1 MRGVVFAGLV
11 LALLAGGVAQAAE
24 RVGAF
29 TLPPP
34 APMQVLAPGEAR
46 RAVKL
51 ARVVIQL
58 PDGQQWASVRYSELF
73 LSAPPLV
80 WNAGKSE
87 LEPGSFARVLSDEFR
102 DSGFRLETDT
112 ADLFGTGSAADLQI
126 GALISDMKGRFCV
139 GCGLLKSYS
148 LESGAVLMTVE
159 WQVYSSLDR
168 KIVAR
173 IQTVGGYETSKSQT
187 GNRLRITMEA
197 FRENARQLLISPEF
211 RALVTGGPTATSA
224 PAPPKGPQI
233 LLPGAA
239 STAPR
244 SIAQAV
250 AVAPVVFSGDGM
262 GSGFLVSR
270 DGYVITNQHV
280 VGAAKFVKVRWPDGT
295 EALGDV
301 IRTDSARDVA
311 LIKTDP
317 NGRTPLGLH
326 TGIPSVGDT
335 VFAIGAPLEEKL
347 QGSVTKGIVSAL
359 RTEKGQRLIQSDVS
373 INHGN
378 SGGPLVNEKG
388 QVVAIAV
395 SGMFEGSAPMGLNF
409 FIPIADALTALN
421 LQPAP

>member
-1 MRGVVFAGLV
+1 MRGAALVGLV
-11 LALLAGGVAQAAE
+11 LALVAGGVAQAQ
-24 RVGAF
+24 RVGSF

-34 APMQVLAPGEAR
+34 APMQMLPPGEAKHT
-46 RAVKL
+46 VKL

-58 PDGQQWASVRYSELF
+58 PDGQQWASIRYGNFF
-73 LSAPPLV
+73 LPGPALV

-102 DSGFRLETDT
+102 NSGFKLETET
-112 ADLFGTGSAADLQI
+112 ADLFGTGSAADLQV
-126 GALISDMKGRFCV
+126 GVLISDMQGRFCV
-139 GCGLLKSYS
+139 GCGPLNSYS
-148 LESGAVLMTVE
+148 SESGAVLMNVE

-173 IQTVGGYETSKSQT
+173 IQTIGGYETSKSQT
-187 GNRLRITMEA
+187 GNQLRITMEA
-197 FRENARQLLISPEF
+197 FRENTRQLLINPEF
-211 RALVTGGPTATSA
+211 RRLVTGGPVANSA
-224 PAPPKGPQI
+224 PAVPKGPQI
-233 LLPGAA
+233 LLQGAA
-239 STAPR
+239 ATAPR
-244 SIAQAV
+244 TIAQAV

-317 NGRTPLGLH
+317 HGRTPLGLE
-326 TGIPSVGDT
+326 TAIPPVGDT
-335 VFAIGAPLEEKL
+335 VFAIGAPLDEKL
-347 QGSVTKGIVSAL
+347 QGSVTKGIVSAV

-373 INHGN
+373 TNHGN

-388 QVVAIAV
+388 QVVAITV
-395 SGMFEGSAPMGLNF
+395 SGMFDGAAPMGLNF
-409 FIPIADALTALN
+409 FIPIADAMTALS

>member
-1 MRGVVFAGLV
+1 MRGVIAGLM
-11 LALLAGGVAQAAE
+11 LTLWAGGISQAAE
-24 RVGAF
+24 RVGSF
-29 TLPPP
+29 SLPPP
-34 APMQVLAPGEAR
+34 APREVLPMGEAR
-46 RAVKL
+46 HTVKL

-58 PDGQQWASVRYSELF
+58 PDGQQWASMRWGNF
-73 LSAPPLV
+73 RFAGTPLV
-80 WNAGKSE
+80 WEAGKSD

-102 DSGFRLETDT
+102 ASGFKLETDT
-112 ADLFGTGSAADLQI
+112 ENLFGPGSGADLQL
-126 GALISDMKGRFCV
+126 GVLIDDLKGRFCLECHPLMRV
-139 GCGLLKSYS
+139 G
-148 LESGAVLMTVE
+148 EANGAVLMNVE

-173 IQTVGGYETSKSQT
+173 IRTMGGYETTKAQT
-187 GNRLRITMEA
+187 GATLHITMGA
-197 FRENARQLLISPEF
+197 FRENARQLLINPEF
-211 RALVTGGPTATSA
+211 RALITGSFAANSVSVVPKGLTLPLQGAAATS
-224 PAPPKGPQI
+224 
-233 LLPGAA
+233 
-239 STAPR
+239 PR
-244 SIAQAV
+244 TIAQAV